1 VEEAG
6 SLEAIYQQY
15 KDDGFILIT
24 MLTETNEGVPPGLED
39 LALWADEFGQTF
51 PVLSDGD
58 LAFSRFI
65 DREGYS
71 LPSHTLLSPGAEV
84 LIAHGEPTDEDIE
97 AALP

>member
-1 VEEAG
+1 VDEAG

-24 MLTETNEGVPPGLED
+24 MLVETNQGVPPEQED

-65 DREGYS
+65 EREGYS
-71 LPSHTLLSPGAEV
+71 LPSHTLLGPGAEV
-84 LIAHGEPTDEDIE
+84 LIAHGEPLEEDIE
-97 AALP
+97 GALP